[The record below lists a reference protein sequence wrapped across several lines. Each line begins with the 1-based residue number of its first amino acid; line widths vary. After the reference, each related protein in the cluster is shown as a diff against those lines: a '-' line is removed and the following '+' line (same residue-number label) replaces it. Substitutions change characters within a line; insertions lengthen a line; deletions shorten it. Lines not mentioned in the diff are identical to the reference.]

1 MRARE
6 FISESNRGQ
15 PEESFSRANPGAV
28 SPRGTDNPYSSRFY
42 DFYRQSILTGMD
54 PDELEAMD
62 TNSWAGNR
70 PVYHHYTP
78 EERDKHERVMKKL
91 GHKPEVHAESGS
103 KETDDINKVSPHTAY
118 KGYPR

>member
-6 FISESNRGQ
+6 FISEGNRGQ

-28 SPRGTDNPYSSRFY
+28 SPRGMDNPYTSRFY

-54 PDELEAMD
+54 PDDLEEMD
-62 TNSWAGNR
+62 TQSWASNR

-91 GHKPEVHAESGS
+91 GHKVERHTDSGS
-103 KETDDINKVSPHTAY
+103 NEMIDINKMSSLKAF